1 MAFPWQLVSIGEL
14 PAARRSSVVVKLLDL
29 LLLTKARFAYKAD
42 HRFADARKLA
52 S

>member
-14 PAARRSSVVVKLLDL
+14 PAGRRSSVVVKLLDL
-29 LLLTKARFAYKAD
+29 LLLTEAHFAYKAD
-42 HRFADARKLA
+42 HRFADATRLT